1 MCIDMNITHV
11 NKCIYIS
18 IVLYVYTWICTCPC
32 DTYSHV
38 VISKKQLH
46 LHLQKQG
53 LVAQNPS
60 TLCRCF
66 PAPLRWLHI
75 VPSAATCWI
84 VWLCPFERFAGRG
97 VLGLESHNM
106 GLPEIAGLSPPYVI
120 FLMVHRR
127 KINGSLKREHE
138 ANLVSPS
145 MVSAKT
151 IRQFFHGGGNFPN
164 R

>member
-1 MCIDMNITHV
+1 MYMCIHN
-11 NKCIYIS
+11 
-18 IVLYVYTWICTCPC
+18 
-32 DTYSHV
+32 SHV

-106 GLPEIAGLSPPYVI
+106 GPPEIAGLSPPYVI
-120 FLMVHRR
+120 FYGSPR
-127 KINGSLKREHE
+127 KIKGSWKREDE
-138 ANLVSPS
+138 PNLVSPS